1 MSAEQFVPF
10 EIPSP
15 VMEKLAAGGAAWRAH
30 DYENAKAHA
39 AEAGKLAETQH
50 SLHGVIGAKHLCA
63 LIAFNERD
71 GALSRRLHVEA
82 LNDALRVGYL
92 SGAATSLVN
101 LALIDIDEG
110 DLDSA
115 QAHYRQ
121 ALIHYQNCG
130 DLENAGRITQIL
142 KEDDFV
148 KVLSEVHRVS
158 PVT

>member
-1 MSAEQFVPF
+1 MSTDQIHPF
-10 EIPSP
+10 EIPNT

-30 DYENAKAHA
+30 DYDIAKMHA
-39 AEAGKLAETQH
+39 AEASQLAEAQH
-50 SLHGVIGAKHLCA
+50 SLHGMIGAKHLRA

-71 GALSRRLHVEA
+71 DALSHRLHIDA
-82 LNDALRVGYL
+82 LNDSLRVGYL

-101 LALIDIDEG
+101 LALIDIDRD

-130 DLENAGRITQIL
+130 DLENAGRITHIL
-142 KEDDFV
+142 KENDFA
-148 KVLSEVHRVS
+148 KVLHEVHRVALN
-158 PVT
+158 